1 MDNEKQYTE
10 GIRLEKRH
18 KGGRMENFW
27 YHYKWPVIGV
37 LVFLLIFVI
46 CIAQSCS
53 QKKEDISLL
62 YAGPH
67 LLSAQERA
75 QIEEVMTGVMPYDL
89 DGNGEKAL
97 ALIAYNVYSQG
108 QIEDYLASSPD
119 ATFDTARNSE
129 DMKAYQNYIKTGE
142 SAVYLLDPWLYEL
155 LRDDVNQPLQ
165 RLSDVLG
172 EVPKGALEDG
182 YGVRL
187 GDTELYA
194 RYQVLGALPPDT
206 VICFS
211 RPYMMGKTSKEKNY
225 LREKEMLAAILG
237 MPLKDEGQ

>member
-10 GIRLEKRH
+10 GIHLEKRRE
-18 KGGRMENFW
+18 GGRWENFW
-27 YHYKWPVIGV
+27 YHYKWPTIGI
-37 LVFLLIFVI
+37 LVFLIIFIV

-75 QIEEVMTGVMPYDL
+75 QIEEIMTGVMPYDL

-97 ALIAYNVYSQG
+97 ALIAYNVYSQT
-108 QIEDYLASSPD
+108 QIEDHLASSPD
-119 ATFDTARNSE
+119 AKFDTARNSE
-129 DMKAYQNYIKTGE
+129 DMRSYQNYIKTGE
-142 SAVYLLDPWLYEL
+142 SAVYLLDPWLYES
-155 LRDDVNQPLQ
+155 LRDDANQPLQ
-165 RLSDVLG
+165 ALSDVLA
-172 EVPKGALEDG
+172 EVPQGALADG

-194 RYQVLGALPPDT
+194 RYEVLKALPADT

-211 RPYMMGKTSKEKNY
+211 RPYVMGKTSKEKNY
-225 LREKEMLAAILG
+225 LREKEMLAAIVG
-237 MPLKDEGQ
+237 VPLKDE